1 VAGFARL
8 TPYSSRA
15 CYAGVWEASVSVAAS
30 YRGASVGR
38 RMLDAVAADAERR
51 GYWKLVG
58 LRFPEN
64 RRSVALCASAGFR
77 EVGVH
82 RRHGRLPNRG
92 VEIAH
97 RGAQY
102 GGKSA
107 YQSPRA
113 RKARQKRRLA
123 ASSSSER
130 SMSGT

>member
-1 VAGFARL
+1 
-8 TPYSSRA
+8 
-15 CYAGVWEASVSVAAS
+15 VAAS

-38 RMLDAVAADAERR
+38 RLLDAVAAEAERQ

-58 LRFPEN
+58 LVFPRTGEAS
-64 RRSVALCASAGFR
+64 RSAPPPASGRSGFSAGM
-77 EVGVH
+77 VGY
-82 RRHGRLPNRG
+82 RAEALRSR
-92 VEIAH
+92 IA
-97 RGAQY
+97 RAQY